1 MIDFRLTLKDKLTL
15 LIAAVVFL
23 SVSIISLN
31 SYFNSKDNLLA
42 SIRSELKDMAS
53 SLALSIDAKEVENA
67 INGNEQSDVYRSL
80 KQKLNGF
87 TQIGDGKISRAY
99 ILTMTGKKD
108 IFQFVADNELRNR
121 NNSVKLRD
129 EFNVGKYDEIKNA
142 IAFATADRKISA
154 DRWGSRLSGYAPIHD
169 RQGRP
174 VAILGIDRKAEDI
187 LKLKRDILDV
197 ALLYLLFGAM
207 AALVLGRIGASTITG
222 PIIALASGVK
232 EIQARKYGTVI
243 NTRRN
248 DEIGELINVFNEM
261 SSKLQEADKV
271 KANFLA
277 VISHELY
284 TPLTPIRGGAEQL
297 MNLSGLTEDFKQ
309 IVTMIDRQSKRM
321 QDLIDEILDFSWLEV
336 GDWRLKK
343 EPLSLRLLIEEAD
356 SQMQAKI
363 QSKQLELKKDLAPDL
378 PTIMADK
385 KRLLHVIKILIDNAV
400 KFSPEKS
407 QIILKAL
414 KTPDRVMVEVE
425 DFGVGLTAENL
436 DRIFDAFYQT
446 EDPLTRT
453 QGGVGL
459 GLAIAKRIVEAHG
472 GTIRAE
478 SPGPGSGSRLNF
490 SLPII

>member
-31 SYFNSKDNLLA
+31 SYFNSKDNLLE

-53 SLALSIDAKEVENA
+53 SLALSVDAKEVEGA
-67 INGNEQSDVYRSL
+67 LNERENSAAYQSL
-80 KQKLNGF
+80 KQKLYSF
-87 TQIGDGKISRAY
+87 TSIGEGKISRAY

-108 IFQFVADNELRNR
+108 IFQFVADNELRKN
-121 NNSVKLRD
+121 NNSVKLHD
-129 EFNVGKYDEIKNA
+129 EFNVGKYEEIKNA

-154 DRWGSRLSGYAPIHD
+154 DRWGNRLSGYAPIHD

-232 EIQARKYGTVI
+232 EIQARKYGTII

-248 DEIGELINVFNEM
+248 DEIGELITVFNEM
-261 SSKLQEADKV
+261 SAKLQEADNV

-284 TPLTPIRGGAEQL
+284 TPLTPIRGGAQQL
-297 MNLSGLTEDFKQ
+297 SGITGLTEDFRQ
-309 IVTMIDRQSKRM
+309 IVVMIERQSKRM

-343 EPLSLRLLIEEAD
+343 EPVSLRQLIEEAD

-363 QSKQLELKKDLAPDL
+363 EAKQLELKKDLATDL
-378 PTIMADK
+378 PTVMADK
-385 KRLLHVIKILIDNAV
+385 KRLIHVIKILIDNAI

-414 KTPDRVMVEVE
+414 MTPDRFMVEVE
-425 DFGVGLTAENL
+425 DFGIGLTAENL
-436 DRIFDAFYQT
+436 GRIFDAFYQT

-472 GTIRAE
+472 GSIQAE
-478 SPGPGSGSRLNF
+478 SAGLGKGSRF
-490 SLPII
+490 SCSLPIT